1 MVFGLSPFPLSFVV
15 SSAVCHVSL
24 PVSSF
29 THRATQRLEG
39 RVHGFDGGAAVGRG
53 AEEQEQGEKDRHVC
67 EKEDAGFVETVE
79 MGQAEG
85 ALEEA
90 MKSFD
95 LPALPVGR
103 QEFLGAGR
111 ELIADQNE
119 VRAIGQDGNDQSDL
133 RLLLALRPAEFGHAV
148 VENRCA
154 ERRRARRTTGLDH
167 PVFEVLFVDAQDK
180 MDLLLEPLANQRDR
194 PKPPIH
200 KVDRPSRLQGDV
212 GDRLRVVP
220 RPRYDLEDSDRIGSA
235 RRPNAKSPQYRS
247 ANARSGD
254 GSAAV
259 APRRGQRQRHGIDG
273 DQLAAFHLL
282 VVAQAVQ
289 QRPNQAQGRSA
300 FDRVRQRALA
310 RSPQRPTVTDS
321 QALQTGRRRDKSHQ
335 DRANQSDG
343 MDQPLVVSRLDL
355 RPQPAAEPQGGKT
368 AGIVPGVRAACASV
382 RVSWEVL
389 LQREREWDLSRN
401 NLQSHSTME
410 LFYFQQCTFDANH

>member
-24 PVSSF
+24 PVGSF
-29 THRATQRLEG
+29 ADRATQRLEG
-39 RVHGFDGGAAVGRG
+39 RAHGFDGRAAVGRG

-90 MKSFD
+90 MESFD

-103 QEFLGAGR
+103 QECLGAGR
-111 ELIADQNE
+111 ELIADQDE
-119 VRAIGQDGNDQSDL
+119 VRPVGQDGDDQADGG
-133 RLLLALRPAEFGHAV
+133 LLLALRPAEFGHAV

-154 ERRRARRTTGLDH
+154 ARRRARRAAGLDH
-167 PVFEVLFVDAQDK
+167 PVCEVLFVDAQDK

-220 RPRYDLEDSDRIGSA
+220 RPRYDLEDSDRIDAA

-247 ANARSGD
+247 ANARAGD
-254 GSAAV
+254 CAAAV
-259 APRRGQRQRHGIDG
+259 PPRRGQRQRHGIDR

-289 QRPNQAQGRSA
+289 QRLYQAQGRSA

-310 RSPQRPTVTDS
+310 RSPQRSPVTDS
-321 QALQTGRRRDKSHQ
+321 QTLQTGRRRNESHH

-343 MDQPLVVSRLDL
+343 MDQSLVVSRLDL
-355 RPQPAAEPQGGKT
+355 RPQPTAKAQGGKT
-368 AGIVPGVRAACASV
+368 AGIVPGVRAACEGV

-389 LQREREWDLSRN
+389 LQREREWDLSKSV
-401 NLQSHSTME
+401 LQPHSTME
-410 LFYFQQCTFDANH
+410 PLYFQQCTFDANH